1 MKKSSRMDFLTLKN
15 ITPLHIV
22 LAVSID
28 LVLIYIY
35 ILLYG
40 AFCTVFSEEYIDY
53 DIIEDDASLIIDVDE
68 YN

>member
-1 MKKSSRMDFLTLKN
+1 MDILTLRN
-15 ITPLHIV
+15 ITPLHII

-40 AFCTVFSEEYIDY
+40 AFCTISSEEYIDY
-53 DIIEDDASLIIDVDE
+53 DIIEDDTSLMIDVEE
-68 YN
+68 YD

>member
-1 MKKSSRMDFLTLKN
+1 MNNILRWAN

-22 LAVSID
+22 LALSID
-28 LVLIYIY
+28 VVLIYIY

-40 AFCTVFSEEYIDY
+40 AFCTGYSEEYIDY
-53 DIIEDDASLIIDVDE
+53 DIIEDDASLIIDVEE